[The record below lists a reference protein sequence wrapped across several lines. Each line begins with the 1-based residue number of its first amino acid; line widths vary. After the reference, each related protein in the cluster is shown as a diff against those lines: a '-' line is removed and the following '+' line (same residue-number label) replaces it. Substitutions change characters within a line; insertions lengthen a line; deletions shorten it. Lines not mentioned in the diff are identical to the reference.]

1 MGVEDLGD
9 VENWVHAEF
18 DINLKGRCHKP
29 PEKEEEEGGAEEEEE
44 YPEPKEALRSIS
56 ADTYTLKGGVDGS
69 EEITKKEWQEPS
81 EGKVRACPKGSTS
94 PHFSVFVAKS
104 MKWPGAIAAATKPNT
119 ITNVYVGF
127 GVPSAPTSFP
137 PRQPRNITME
147 WAPPEEEEDFAHQGK
162 GIWTGGKAL
171 IEGEDTTVEPK
182 AEDEEEE

>member
-1 MGVEDLGD
+1 MVARLVKRFLTGDLNAPVACFPSFPGDAVPVDKDAAGFRSQGRFEPGTEAHFVRALIGLISCDTVLCLKGQLEAEDDENMEGVKIMKQPDDDPEMVEDLGD

-81 EGKVRACPKGSTS
+81 EG
-94 PHFSVFVAKS
+94 
-104 MKWPGAIAAATKPNT
+104 
-119 ITNVYVGF
+119 
-127 GVPSAPTSFP
+127 
-137 PRQPRNITME
+137 
-147 WAPPEEEEDFAHQGK
+147 
-162 GIWTGGKAL
+162 
-171 IEGEDTTVEPK
+171 
-182 AEDEEEE
+182 